1 MLTIFELKQITS
13 SLLEH
18 INSIKNIM
26 HIDAKKNRLTEIEN
40 QIATNTDWSD
50 IKLYASLSK
59 EKTFLSNIIADFT
72 AVNSNIENL
81 NDILQLP
88 ENELDNDTL
97 QECEKMALELEKQV
111 KSMRIKS
118 LFTGKTDNCNA
129 FLEINSGAG
138 GTESN
143 DWAEMLLRMYLM
155 WADGKGFKS
164 EIIDKLDGEEA
175 GIKSAVVQISGD
187 FAYGLLKNETGTHRL
202 VRISPFN
209 ANGKR
214 QTSFAGVFCYP
225 EVNEDIEINI
235 NPADL
240 RIDVYR
246 SSGAGGQHVNKTD
259 SAIRI
264 TYLPTGLVVACQD
277 ERSQIKN
284 KAKAMKVLRAKLY
297 EQKMIEQEQK
307 MSSDRKQQVGSGDRS
322 EKIRTY
328 NFPQNRITDHR
339 IGFSVYNIT
348 EVMDGDL
355 TELIEKLISCENE
368 EKLKKANI

>member
-1 MLTIFELKQITS
+1 MLTVFELKQITS
-13 SLLEH
+13 SLLE
-18 INSIKNIM
+18 SIENIKQII
-26 HIDAKKNRLTEIEN
+26 HIDEKNNRLAEIEN
-40 QIATNTDWSD
+40 QIATNSDWSD

-59 EKTFLSNIIADFT
+59 EKTFLSNVINDFT
-72 AVNSNIENL
+72 TIKSNIENL

-88 ENELDNDTL
+88 ENELDGETL

-155 WADGKGFKS
+155 WADSKGFKS

-246 SSGAGGQHVNKTD
+246 SSGAGGQHVNKTE
-259 SAIRI
+259 SAVRI
-264 TYLPTGLVVACQD
+264 THIPTGVVTSSQTQ
-277 ERSQIKN
+277 RSQLQN
-284 KAKAMKVLRAKLY
+284 RENAMRMLKSKLY
-297 EQKMIEQEQK
+297 ELE
-307 MSSDRKQQVGSGDRS
+307 
-322 EKIRTY
+322 
-328 NFPQNRITDHR
+328 
-339 IGFSVYNIT
+339 
-348 EVMDGDL
+348 
-355 TELIEKLISCENE
+355 
-368 EKLKKANI
+368 LKKQNDAKQAQEDAKSDISWGNQIRNYVLHPYKMVKDLRSGFEVGNASAVLDGGLDEIIESVLQFNAKNEQH

>member
-1 MLTIFELKQITS
+1 MLTIFELKQLISALANDILNIQQILKIDQKTTRVD
-13 SLLEH
+13 E
-18 INSIKNIM
+18 IN
-26 HIDAKKNRLTEIEN
+26 T
-40 QIATNTDWSD
+40 QIANTTDWSD
-50 IKLYASLSK
+50 VKLYASLSK
-59 EKTFLSNIIADFT
+59 EKTMLENILKEFNKISGD
-72 AVNSNIENL
+72 IENL
-81 NDILQLP
+81 QDILQLP
-88 ENELDNDTL
+88 EHELDEATL
-97 QECEKMALELEKQV
+97 LECEGIAVKLQSQV
-111 KSMRIKS
+111 KEMRVKS

-155 WADGKGFKS
+155 WADNKGFKS

-175 GIKSAVVQISGD
+175 GIKSAVLQISGD

-246 SSGAGGQHVNKTD
+246 ASGAGGQHVNKTE
-259 SAIRI
+259 SAVRI
-264 TYLPTGLVVACQD
+264 THIPTGIVSSSQTQ
-277 ERSQIKN
+277 RSQLQN
-284 KAKAMKVLRAKLY
+284 RENAMKMLKSKLY
-297 EQKMIEQEQK
+297 ELE
-307 MSSDRKQQVGSGDRS
+307 
-322 EKIRTY
+322 
-328 NFPQNRITDHR
+328 
-339 IGFSVYNIT
+339 
-348 EVMDGDL
+348 
-355 TELIEKLISCENE
+355 
-368 EKLKKANI
+368 LKKKNDEKQAQEDAKSDISWGNQIRNYVLHPYKMVKDLRSGFEVGNAEGVLDGNLDDIIESVLQENAKNTK